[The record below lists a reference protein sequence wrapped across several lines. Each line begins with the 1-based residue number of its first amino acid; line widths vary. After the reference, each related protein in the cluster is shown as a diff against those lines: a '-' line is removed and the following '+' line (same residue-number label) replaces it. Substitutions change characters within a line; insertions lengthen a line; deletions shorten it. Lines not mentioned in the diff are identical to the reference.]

1 MVYLDTGCLLKL
13 YYPEPESAA
22 VAAAVAG
29 EIIVFTALHEL
40 EMVTAMQLKLF
51 RGEGKAEQAA
61 AALGLVH
68 EDLAAGKLVEAAVD
82 WRTVLS
88 EAARSAQAHAARVG
102 CRSLDILHCTLAK
115 AASSTVF
122 VSSDTRQITLARAE
136 GLRVLSVG
144 AA

>member
-1 MVYLDTGCLLKL
+1 
-13 YYPEPESAA
+13 

-51 RGEGKAEQAA
+51 RREGNAEQAA
-61 AALGLVH
+61 AALDLVH

-82 WRTVLS
+82 WRTVFR

-102 CRSLDILHCTLAK
+102 CRSLDILHCTLAQ
-115 AASSTVF
+115 AADATVF
-122 VSSDTRQITLARAE
+122 LSSDTRQIMLARAE
-136 GLRVLSVG
+136 GLRVLSV
-144 AA
+144 